1 MGQMLPSLSKYSCV
15 KGYSLYFK
23 AFKLMK
29 CYACGKKWTSLAT
42 MIALTWTYIVIWFSN
57 TKVHTITSMP
67 KRKSSSQTFYYM
79 QLMKIV

>member
-42 MIALTWTYIVIWFSN
+42 MIALT
-57 TKVHTITSMP
+57 
-67 KRKSSSQTFYYM
+67 
-79 QLMKIV
+79 